1 MTLPL
6 PLRNRLAELILE
18 ALSDPRARQALETV
32 AAACLQPDAEAI
44 ARPLS
49 EAFPFDLF
57 EERGGGLRLKGGFKA
72 YEAEFGERAERARR
86 ILHGRPLDAPDPP
99 LATALVS
106 AALLFHAH
114 LYFEVHELLEP
125 YWMRSESDAREAL
138 QGLIQIAVGFQHL
151 ANGNVSGACA
161 LLHDGCAK
169 VLERQLEGVPLDPF
183 GRALQHCLA
192 LIGSLGDAAPTA
204 FDWSEVPR
212 FPVRVGDD

>member
-1 MTLPL
+1 MALPL
-6 PLRNRLAELILE
+6 PLRNRLAELILD
-18 ALSDPRARQALETV
+18 ALSDPQARQALETV
-32 AAACLQPDAEAI
+32 AAVCLQPDGETTP
-44 ARPLS
+44 PLAK
-49 EAFPFDLF
+49 AFPSELF
-57 EERGGGLRLKGGFKA
+57 EERDGGLRLKSGWKA
-72 YEAEFGERAERARR
+72 HEGEFGERAERARR
-86 ILHGRPLDAPDPP
+86 MLHGRPLDSPDPP
-99 LATALVS
+99 LAIALVS

-138 QGLIQIAVGFQHL
+138 QGLIQVAVGFQHL

-161 LLHDGCAK
+161 LLHDGCGK

-183 GRALQHCLA
+183 GRALQRCLA
-192 LIGSLGDAAPTA
+192 RIVSLGDDAPTA